1 MNYRSLPTTIG
12 RAKLENAAL
21 LGQRVNITKIEFG
34 DGNGAEYEPTGLE
47 TALRRKVYECPP
59 SRIEQAGEAETWI
72 EIQAVIPHDVG
83 GWYVREYVARDEAGD
98 AIFIG
103 NLPESF
109 KPLGSAGAI
118 KDIAFELLFDIQNAD
133 VVTLKVDPSQTMAT
147 MKWVTDQLNRQD
159 GKPSALYTTTG
170 AIALSGLGVRAGGDW
185 PIALP
190 PGARVLVK
198 DQGAG
203 QDNGLYIAAAGPWGR
218 AADADESL
226 EVTPGLFVIVEQ
238 GTVNADSLWQL
249 VTDAPIAVGVTPLSF
264 EFVAGRT
271 GVAAGQYFR
280 VTVNARGV
288 ITGGTNPTTLAGFGI
303 TDAAPLNSAPLTGTP
318 TAPTAAAGT
327 NTTQLATTAFVAA
340 VKTQLDAADALR
352 APLASPALTGTPTA
366 PTAAAGTNT
375 TQLATTAFVAAVK
388 TQLDAAD
395 ALRAPLASPA
405 LTGTP
410 TAPTAAAGTNTTQL
424 ATTGF
429 VRAAIAAISTATER
443 LRGLLRV
450 GTQAEVDA
458 GALNDVAVTP
468 KKLFNGALIVSSTY
482 MALKLPSWLGGW
494 ILQRGT
500 VTVSGEAGAGCSVS
514 ITLPLAYTSAYSVVS
529 TFCYTGAR
537 IDNGNVAQPR
547 DKTLNG
553 FTLDNQCMAGANL
566 AGTIDFI
573 TLGR

>member
-375 TQLATTAFVAAVK
+375 TQLATT
-388 TQLDAAD
+388 
-395 ALRAPLASPA
+395 
-405 LTGTP
+405 
-410 TAPTAAAGTNTTQL
+410 
-424 ATTGF
+424 GF